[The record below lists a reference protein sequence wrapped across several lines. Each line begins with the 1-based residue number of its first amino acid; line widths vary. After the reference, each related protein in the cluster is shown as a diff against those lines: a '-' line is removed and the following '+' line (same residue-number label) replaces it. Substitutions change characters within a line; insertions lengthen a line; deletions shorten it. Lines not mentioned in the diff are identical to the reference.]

1 MNIILLTTTVNVH
14 NKRFLRE
21 IDPLERIQSYTKS
34 VSQWLT
40 KTNLKIV
47 VVENSGYIF
56 PEWDEYK
63 EIYKDR
69 FEIISFRE
77 SELEQARYLEHDVS
91 KGASEIFAIEYAYLN
106 SKWISSH
113 SDFIIKITGR
123 FFIPGLESFLENLDI
138 DKYDVFS
145 QNDID
150 ECQMVGVKYS
160 YFYNVFFPKLINKN
174 GQYDPHVENIYRE
187 RINNFPIERI
197 LRCPQF
203 DIELTLGGGG
213 PKKYYY
219 I

>member
-1 MNIILLTTTVNVH
+1 MNIIILTTTVNVH

-21 IDPLERIQSYTKS
+21 IDPSDRIQSYTKS
-34 VSQWLT
+34 VSQWLI

-47 VVENSGYIF
+47 VVENSGYSF

-77 SELEQARYLEHDVS
+77 SELEQARYLENDVS

-106 SKWISSH
+106 SKWISH
-113 SDFIIKITGR
+113 SDFVIKITGR
-123 FFIPGLESFLENLDI
+123 FFIPGLESFLENLNI

-145 QNDID
+145 QNDIN

-160 YFYNVFFPKLINKN
+160 HFYNVFFPKLINKN
-174 GQYDPHVENIYRE
+174 GQYDPHVENIYKE
-187 RINNFPIERI
+187 RINDFSIERI
-197 LRCPQF
+197 LRCPRF